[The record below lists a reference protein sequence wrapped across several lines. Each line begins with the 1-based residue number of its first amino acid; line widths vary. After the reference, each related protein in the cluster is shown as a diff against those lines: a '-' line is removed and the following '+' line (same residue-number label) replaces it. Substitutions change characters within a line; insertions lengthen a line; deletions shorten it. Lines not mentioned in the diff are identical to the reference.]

1 MADGGDRR
9 DGGGPD
15 PSVTDDATLST
26 EDSAASDDTLSVPA
40 GDTSTAERRD
50 RIAPAAIAGYRIVG
64 LLGEGGMGVVWEAE
78 QERPRRRVALK
89 VMRRDHVVDELH
101 SRLFFREA
109 ETLARLKHPNIA
121 AIYESGHT
129 DDGHDFFAMELV
141 AGMTLDE
148 WLQSR
153 PATIGADELKL
164 RLRLF
169 GALCDAVH
177 YAHQRGV
184 IHRDLKP
191 SNIIVAGG
199 AGSSSGGTSSTG
211 GPMVKILD
219 FGLARITDSDVAA
232 TLVSEVGV
240 IKGTLQY
247 MSPEQARGD
256 VAAIDVR
263 SDVYALGMILYELLA
278 GQRPYDVSRS
288 ALAEAVR
295 VICED
300 RPKPLR
306 QSWKGSVRLDAD
318 LETIIGKALE
328 KEMDRRYDSAAAL
341 GNDVTRHLASQP
353 IQARP
358 PSAAYQMRKFA
369 TRNRALVGAAA
380 ATLLVII
387 AGAAVSTTF
396 GLREAAQRREAER
409 ARADLQVVTDF
420 QSRMLAEIDPGRMGR
435 DMVADLRERI
445 VAFDGDA
452 SGAGADAEEAAGTF
466 DELILGVNTTD
477 AALTIIDRQVLQ
489 RALETIDSE
498 FADRPEIGLRLRTT
512 LGDTYGKLG
521 LLAEAEAQARL
532 VHEGWRRL
540 RGPEHPDTLEA
551 GRRLAQELLFL
562 GRYEEAETLLTGVL
576 DSQARA
582 LGDFDPATLRSRSL
596 LADLWLERGQVDEA
610 EGALEEVLA
619 EQRRSLGVEHADT
632 MRTMNALA
640 MLYSDEGGGD
650 GEALM
655 RELLDT
661 ATRVWGDEDA
671 RALVY
676 EHNLARI
683 LQREGRNEE
692 ALGHNRH
699 VLEARRRVLGDD
711 HPRTLRTKANVADSL
726 SRLGRFDESRE
737 LFAEVYEDRLRTL
750 GPDHPDTIETIGSLA
765 IVTKNLGR
773 FTEAAPLYE
782 ATLAG
787 RTRLFGAEHPRTLAT
802 QYGLADLFWKMG
814 RTDDAERLLLATI
827 DSQQRVLG
835 PDNRQTLRSRVVL
848 AGLLGELGRDREA
861 EQLYLDAGAAQ
872 LEALGE
878 SDPEAIWSLLYV
890 AEFYIR
896 GGRHDDAEAF
906 ATRGRDLG
914 SRALGDDNPVTLRA
928 TFDLA
933 WVRTKQRRYD
943 EAEALYEEVL
953 AVQERTLGR
962 DHVDTANTLQNI
974 GCVLRDAGRYD
985 EARAFFE
992 EVRVIQ
998 ETAWGPDHRWVA
1010 GNLEDYAKL
1019 LRLMGEDD
1027 KAAVL
1032 EARVRRIRG
1041 S

>member
-1 MADGGDRR
+1 MF
-9 DGGGPD
+9 
-15 PSVTDDATLST
+15 
-26 EDSAASDDTLSVPA
+26 
-40 GDTSTAERRD
+40 
-50 RIAPAAIAGYRIVG
+50 AGYRIVR

-89 VMRRDHVVDELH
+89 VMRRDHVVDDLH

-141 AGMTLDE
+141 TGMTLDR

-153 PATIGADELKL
+153 PSTIGADELKL

-191 SNIIVAGG
+191 SNIIVADD
-199 AGSSSGGTSSTG
+199 AGSPAGSAPSTV

-278 GQRPYDVSRS
+278 NKRPYDVSRS

-300 RPKPLR
+300 RPQPLR
-306 QSWKGSVRLDAD
+306 QSWTGSVRLDAD

-328 KEMDRRYDSAAAL
+328 KDMDRRYDSAAAL
-341 GNDVTRHLASQP
+341 GDDVARHLSSQP
-353 IQARP
+353 ILARP

-369 TRNRALVGAAA
+369 SRNRALVGGAA
-380 ATLLVII
+380 ATVAVLIV
-387 AGAAVSTTF
+387 GAAVSTTF
-396 GLREAAQRREAER
+396 GLREAAQRRAAEQ
-409 ARADLQVVTDF
+409 ARADLEVVTDF
-420 QSRMLAEIDPGRMGR
+420 QSRMLAEVDPGRMGR

-445 VAFDGDA
+445 VAVAGDRGRDETDA
-452 SGAGADAEEAAGTF
+452 AEAGSTF
-466 DELILGVNTTD
+466 DELVLDVNTTD
-477 AALTIIDRQVLQ
+477 AALRIIDRQVLR
-489 RALETIDSE
+489 RALGTIDAE
-498 FADRPEIGLRLRTT
+498 FADRPEIGLKLRSTI
-512 LGDTYGKLG
+512 GDTYGQLG
-521 LLAEAEAQARL
+521 LLAEAEAQERL
-532 VHEGWRRL
+532 VHEGWSRL
-540 RGPEHPDTLEA
+540 RGPEHPEALEA
-551 GRRLAQELLFL
+551 GRRLAEDLLFL
-562 GRYEEAETLLTGVL
+562 GRYDESEALLTGVL
-576 DSQARA
+576 DSQRRV
-582 LGDFDPATLRSRSL
+582 LGDSDPATLRGRSL
-596 LADLWLERGQVDEA
+596 LADLQLERGRVDEA
-610 EGALEEVLA
+610 ESALEQVLA
-619 EQRRSLGVEHADT
+619 EQRQALGVEHTDT

-640 MLYSDEGGGD
+640 MLYSDEGRGD
-650 GEALM
+650 AEPLM
-655 RELLDT
+655 RELHST
-661 ATRVWGDEDA
+661 ATGLWGEEDA
-671 RALVY
+671 RTLIY

-683 LQREGRNEE
+683 LQRQGRDDE
-692 ALGHNRH
+692 ALEHNRH
-699 VLEARRRVLGDD
+699 VFDARRRVLGDD
-711 HPRTLRTKANVADSL
+711 HPRTLRTKAGVADSL
-726 SRLGRFDESRE
+726 SRLGRFEESRE

-750 GPDHPDTIETIGSLA
+750 GDDHPDTVETIGSLA
-765 IVTKNLGR
+765 IQTKYLGR
-773 FTEAAPLYE
+773 FDEAAPLYE

-787 RTRLFGAEHPRTLAT
+787 RTRLLGAEHPRTLAT
-802 QYGLADLFWKMG
+802 QYGLADLYWSMG

-835 PDNRQTLRSRVVL
+835 PDNRQTLRSEIVL
-848 AGLLGELGRDREA
+848 AQLYDELGRDEEA
-861 EQLYLDAGAAQ
+861 ERLYLDAGAAQ
-872 LEALGE
+872 LESLGE
-878 SDPEAIWSLLYV
+878 SDPEAMRSLTYV

-896 GGRHDDAEAF
+896 RGRYDDAETF
-906 ATRGRDLG
+906 ATRGRELA
-914 SRALGDDNPVTLRA
+914 SRALGDDNPETLRA

-933 WVRTKQRRYD
+933 WLRTKQQRFD
-943 EAEALYEEVL
+943 EAEALYLQVL
-953 AVQERTLGR
+953 SVQERTLGR

-974 GCVLRDAGRYD
+974 GCVLRDAGRHE
-985 EARAFFE
+985 EARALFE
-992 EVRVIQ
+992 EVRQIQ
-998 ETAWGPDHRWVA
+998 ETAYGPDHRWTA

-1019 LRLMGEDD
+1019 LRLMGENDE
-1027 KAAVL
+1027 AAAM